1 MTIDDLRLIAKLMD
15 GIVQEV
21 AYVRSGPFL
30 RDGDWEAV
38 LFSARHVMRSG
49 EAMEALATR
58 AVAAS
63 AQQEEECIIG

>member
-15 GIVQEV
+15 GIVLEV

-30 RDGDWEAV
+30 RDGDWGT
-38 LFSARHVMRSG
+38 LTYSARYVTRAA
-49 EAMEALATR
+49 EALEALATR

-63 AQQEEECIIG
+63 AQQEEVCIIG